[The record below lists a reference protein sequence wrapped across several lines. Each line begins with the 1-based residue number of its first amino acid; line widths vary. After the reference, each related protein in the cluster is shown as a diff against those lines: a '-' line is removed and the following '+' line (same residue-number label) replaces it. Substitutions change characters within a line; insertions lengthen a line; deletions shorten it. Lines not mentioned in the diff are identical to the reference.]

1 MAEEMAEPT
10 VGNVTLSDSCA
21 NTTVINELSIPL
33 LCMGLKDVIVAAS
46 GDGIL
51 VSDKEQSSYIK
62 PYVDRIEGQVMFAEK
77 SWGSFTV
84 LDVQPTSMTI
94 RILMRQSHRLTYHTH
109 EHRDEVWTVISGSG
123 YVIVDGIK
131 RGVRPGDV
139 VTVPAG
145 CKHTVH
151 AESEMQIIEV
161 QLGSEIDAA
170 DKTVCPLEETK

>member
-1 MAEEMAEPT
+1 
-10 VGNVTLSDSCA
+10 
-21 NTTVINELSIPL
+21 TVINELSIPL
-33 LCMGLKDVIVAAS
+33 LCMGPEAVLVAAS

-51 VSDKEQSSYIK
+51 VSDKQRRSSIK
-62 PYVDRIEGQVMFAEK
+62 PHVDRLEGQALFADNSCGSLTVM
-77 SWGSFTV
+77 V
-84 LDVQPTSMTI
+84 LQTASMTI
-94 RILMRQSHRLTYHTH
+94 RILMRQGHRLTYHTH